1 MLRLL
6 LGLVVAIALL
16 YGGLHV
22 MGRRAQMAG
31 APATVDGFKG
41 PAPARKVVAD
51 YRAIEAQNRAAL
63 DRTVQT
69 ADQR

>member
-6 LGLVVAIALL
+6 LGLVVAIVLL
-16 YGGLHV
+16 YGGLHL

-31 APATVDGFKG
+31 VPATVEGVKG
-41 PAPARKVVAD
+41 PAPVRKVVVD